1 MRIHCLLTGNEIMS
15 GDTVDSN
22 SAYMAQ
28 QLALQGWEVER
39 KITVAD
45 DLPRLVSEIQQTSQ
59 QADVLIINGGLGPTV
74 DDLTAEA
81 MAKACDQPL
90 TDHQAALDHI
100 DQWCRQRGFEP
111 NPANLKQAR
120 LPEHAQIIPNRRGSA
135 VGIQMQLNGCWMF
148 ATPGVPSEMRQMMD
162 DSVIPFLCERFD
174 SDRVEVRR
182 LAVFGLGESGIQQS
196 IDQSIPDWPA
206 DIDLGFRA
214 SMPLLEVKLTA
225 KGDACAELDHWQQKV
240 ADLLGDSLIGRAPIT
255 MAEQCLAV
263 ARAQNLTLATA
274 ESCTGGEIASQ
285 ITAIP
290 GSSDCF
296 LGAIVSY
303 HNSIKSGLLGVSE
316 QVLETDGAV
325 SEACALA
332 MLNGALRQTGAD
344 AAVAVTGVA
353 GPGGGSADKPV
364 GTVWIAWG
372 TADDQQAT
380 RFRLPFER
388 RRFQEYCS
396 ALALDLLRRQLA
408 GLDRM
413 PRFLKRWT
421 ERQERSKQQASA

>member
-1 MRIHCLLTGNEIMS
+1 MRIHLLLTGNEIMS

-28 QLALQGWEVER
+28 RLALHGWEVER

-45 DLPRLVSEIQQTSQ
+45 DLPRLIREIQQGSE

-81 MAKACDQPL
+81 MAGACHQRL
-90 TDHQAALDHI
+90 TDHEQALIHI

-135 VGIQMQLNGCWMF
+135 VGIQMKLKDCWMF

-162 DSVIPFLCERFD
+162 DSVIPFLCGAFE

-196 IDQSIPDWPA
+196 IDQRIPDWPPQ
-206 DIDLGFRA
+206 IDLGFRA

-225 KGDACAELDHWQQKV
+225 KGEACAELDLWQQKV
-240 ADLLGDSLIGRAPIT
+240 ANLLGDSLIGAAPVT
-255 MAEQCLAV
+255 MAEQCLSI
-263 ARAQNLTLATA
+263 ARQQNLTLATA

-290 GSSDCF
+290 GSSESF

-303 HNSIKSGLLGVSE
+303 HNRIKSGLLGVPESI
-316 QVLETDGAV
+316 LENDGAV

-332 MLNGALRQTGAD
+332 MLHGVLKQTGAD
-344 AAVAVTGVA
+344 AAVAVTGIA
-353 GPGGGSADKPV
+353 GPGGGTEDKPV

-372 TADDQQAT
+372 TTEDHQAA

-388 RRFQEYCS
+388 KLFQEYCS
-396 ALALDLLRRQLA
+396 ALALDLLRRQLS

-413 PRFLKRWT
+413 PPFLKRWS
-421 ERQERSKQQASA
+421 ERQNSNSQQKSA

>member
-45 DLPRLVSEIQQTSQ
+45 ELPRLVAEIRQASLE
-59 QADVLIINGGLGPTV
+59 ADVLIINGGLGPTV

-81 MAKACDQPL
+81 MAMACDQPL
-90 TDHQAALDHI
+90 SAHQQALDHI
-100 DQWCRQRGFEP
+100 DQWCRRRGFEP

-120 LPEHAQIIPNRRGSA
+120 LPQKAQIIPNRIGSA

-162 DSVIPFLCERFD
+162 DSVIPFLCQTFD

-196 IDQSIPDWPA
+196 INQKLPDWPQQ
-206 DIDLGFRA
+206 IDLGFRA

-225 KGDACAELDHWQQKV
+225 KGDACSELDIWQQKV
-240 ADLLGDSLIGRAPIT
+240 ADLLGDSYIGRAPIT
-255 MAEQCLAV
+255 MAEQCLSI
-263 ARAQNLTLATA
+263 ARQKNIMLATA

-303 HNSIKSGLLGVSE
+303 HNRIKSGLLGVSDHI
-316 QVLETDGAV
+316 LETDGAV

-332 MLNGALRQTGAD
+332 MLQGALQQTGAD
-344 AAVAVTGVA
+344 AAVAVTGIA
-353 GPGGGSADKPV
+353 GPGGGTEEKPV

-372 TADDQQAT
+372 TADDHQAA

-408 GLDRM
+408 GLERM
-413 PRFLKRWT
+413 PRFLKRWS
-421 ERQERSKQQASA
+421 ERQENNKQQASA